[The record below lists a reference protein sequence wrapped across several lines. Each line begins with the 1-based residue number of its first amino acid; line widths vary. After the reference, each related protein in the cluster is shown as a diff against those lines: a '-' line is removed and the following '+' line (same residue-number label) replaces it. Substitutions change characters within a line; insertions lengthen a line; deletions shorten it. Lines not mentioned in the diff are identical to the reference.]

1 MTSALTAALVAALSL
16 AWALAV
22 PAAQRP
28 HPLHCH
34 ARYLPPRSV
43 SCIEI
48 PFLAKE

>member
-1 MTSALTAALVAALSL
+1 MTSALAAALVAALTL

-22 PAAQRP
+22 PTAQRA

-43 SCIEI
+43 SGIEI
-48 PFLAKE
+48 PFQGKE